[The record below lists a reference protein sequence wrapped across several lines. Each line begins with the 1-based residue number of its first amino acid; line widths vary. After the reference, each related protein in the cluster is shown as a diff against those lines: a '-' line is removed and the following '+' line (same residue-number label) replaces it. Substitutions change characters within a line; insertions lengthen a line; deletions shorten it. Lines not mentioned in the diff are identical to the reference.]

1 MVISKLYQLTDGE
14 ELTPSD
20 CAEINR
26 YLSDADIDKIPESQ
40 RKNVED
46 YLVGALNMN
55 SVEAELTNQ
64 LDRLVK
70 QLQSRRL
77 R

>member
-1 MVISKLYQLTDGE
+1 MIISKLFRPADDQ

-26 YLSDADIDKIPESQ
+26 YLSDVDIDKIPENQ

-46 YLVGALNMN
+46 YLINALNIN
-55 SVEAELTNQ
+55 SVEAELAGQ

-70 QLQSRRL
+70 QLQSRR
-77 R
+77 